1 MIQVKPIQKV
11 NPLDLTAERK
21 YYAHAVATGTVDL
34 ERLAFLIANQSTVR
48 EADCYAVTLS
58 LVHNMID
65 ALEQGNIVKLDK
77 LGSFQIGVNS
87 TGVSTEKDLTANV
100 VKKAHVN
107 FRPDAG
113 LRKML
118 KNLKFKVSS

>member
-1 MIQVKPIQKV
+1 MIQVKPLQKV
-11 NPLDLTAERK
+11 NPLDLEAERK

-34 ERLAFLIANQSTVR
+34 ERLAYLIANQSTVR

-58 LVHNMID
+58 LVHNMMD
-65 ALEQGNIVKLDK
+65 ALEQGNIVRLDR

-87 TGVSTEKDLTANV
+87 MGVSTEKDLTANA

-107 FRPDAG
+107 FRPDAR

-118 KNLKFKVSS
+118 KNLKYRVSS